1 MEWVTRKGVKVKK
14 GDYAYYLNRLL
25 SPTLVMIND
34 VEEDTG
40 GIRKY
45 HVSHVRPLGRKGP
58 SWWCN
63 ESSLF
68 PSLSDAEKRVREIIE
83 SRKVQN

>member
-34 VEEDTG
+34 VEETNG
-40 GIRKY
+40 TRRY
-45 HVSHVRPLGRKGP
+45 YVSYVRPLGRKGP
-58 SWWCN
+58 SWWCS

-68 PSLSDAEKRVREIIE
+68 PSLADAEKRIRDIAE
-83 SRKVQN
+83 SHKA